1 MPIDKY
7 RGISLHKELVGA
19 IETYIKAHPEMGY
32 KSLADFATDA
42 IREKCEKLGIFVPKP
57 ELPVLEH
64 FNLGESGVR
73 ILDRSLAT
81 KSTSGKIIDIYFK
94 PEGIWCS
101 HCQADS
107 CRHIDFALTVPTIEE
122 VVDKKRR
129 EGWKLPATAHES
141 LD

>member
-1 MPIDKY
+1 MPVDKY
-7 RGISLHKELVGA
+7 RGVSLHKDLVGT
-19 IETYIKAHPEMGY
+19 IEEYIKTHPEMGY

-42 IREKCEKLGIFVPKP
+42 IREKCEKLGIFLPKP

-64 FNLGESGVR
+64 FNLGDSGVR
-73 ILDRSLAT
+73 ILDRSLAS